1 MKKSLIIIVLAV
13 FMPLFAAAQYG
24 GQNVSLIAHAGGGWG
39 GFPGR
44 TGEVRT
50 DHFLSAIGADLKY
63 GFSDNWSLLVGLD
76 YQFRFANAS
85 YTTYSGLYNGT
96 NKVFL
101 SGHYLRLPIR
111 VEYDYNWF
119 YMAAGPYLEKGFGKM
134 PGTNEIGLIG
144 GNVELGGRID
154 LNRNDHLRIGLLTSF
169 GTSFRYRYTHLDE
182 EGNAIDNEKTVR
194 VGYTE
199 LNFLLR
205 VGYEHQF

>member
-1 MKKSLIIIVLAV
+1 MKKTTIIILAV
-13 FMPLFAAAQYG
+13 FLPLFAAAQYG
-24 GQNVSLIAHAGGGWG
+24 RQNVSLIAHAGGGWG

-50 DHFLSAIGADLKY
+50 DHFLGAIGADLKY

-119 YMAAGPYLEKGFGKM
+119 YMAVGPYLEKGFGKM
-134 PGTNEIGLIG
+134 SGTNEIGLIG
-144 GNVELGGRID
+144 GNVELGGRFE
-154 LNRNDHLRIGLLTSF
+154 LNRYDHLRVGLLTSL
-169 GTSFRYRYTHLDE
+169 GVSFDNRPFIDIDENGHEVEGEKHLR
-182 EGNAIDNEKTVR
+182 I
-194 VGYTE
+194 GYTE

-205 VGYEHQF
+205 VGYEHRF